1 MKIAQYKILK
11 KQSGTST
18 DTFKSWKSNMKTD
31 RFKLEEKIYRV
42 WSTSDDLEDFIN
54 QFYEGERHM
63 TDDEVFNII
72 WGLKELHDIRCK
84 QLFDIFKRTFHLD
97 EYAPDEIK
105 ELREQ
110 IFTNRNDKEGVCD
123 D

>member
-1 MKIAQYKILK
+1 MKSPQNLMEDKI
-11 KQSGTST
+11 
-18 DTFKSWKSNMKTD
+18 M
-31 RFKLEEKIYRV
+31 RV
-42 WSTSDDLEDFIN
+42 WATSDDLADFITHY
-54 QFYEGERHM
+54 YEGTKHM
-63 TDDEVFNII
+63 TDDEVFNVV
-72 WGLKELHDIRCK
+72 WGIKELHDIRCK

>member
-11 KQSGTST
+11 RQSGTST
-18 DTFKSWKSNMKTD
+18 DTYKSWSSSVKTD

-42 WSTSDDLEDFIN
+42 WSTSDDIEDFIN
-54 QFYEGERHM
+54 QFYEGERRM
-63 TDDEVFNII
+63 TDDEVFNVV
-72 WGLKELHDIRCK
+72 WGIKELHDIRCNM
-84 QLFDIFKRTFHLD
+84 LFDIFKRTFQLD

-105 ELREQ
+105 ELSEQ